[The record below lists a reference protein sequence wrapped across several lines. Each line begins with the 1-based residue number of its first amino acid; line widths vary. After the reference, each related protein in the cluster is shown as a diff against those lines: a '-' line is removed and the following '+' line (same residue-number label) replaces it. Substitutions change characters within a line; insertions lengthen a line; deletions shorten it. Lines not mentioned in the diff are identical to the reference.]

1 MALIDE
7 EFMTEVGLGE
17 MPAAEKQAFMEQAT
31 EELEVRVG
39 QQISAGLT
47 PEQMQEFNQ
56 IEDSAEV
63 ANWLDQN
70 VPGFRE
76 EVLQVFRQFKQELM
90 QNRQQILA
98 WQVLQCVL
106 R

>member
-7 EFMTEVGLGE
+7 RFMMEVGLGE

-47 PEQMQEFNQ
+47 PEQLQEFEQ
-56 IEDSAEV
+56 IQDSAEV
-63 ANWLDQN
+63 ASWLDKN
-70 VPGFRE
+70 APDFRE
-76 EVLQVFRQFKQELM
+76 VVGKVFMAFKQELI
-90 QNRQQILA
+90 QNQQQILA
-98 WQVLQCVL
+98 WHFW
-106 R
+106 

>member
-7 EFMTEVGLGE
+7 QFMAEVGLGE

-39 QQISAGLT
+39 QQISSGLT
-47 PEQMQEFNQ
+47 PEQMHEFEQ
-56 IEDSAEV
+56 IEDSTEIT
-63 ANWLDQN
+63 NWLNQN
-70 VPGFRE
+70 VPNFRE
-76 EVLQVFRQFKQELM
+76 EVLQVFNGFKQEVM

-98 WQVLQCVL
+98 
-106 R
+106 

>member
-7 EFMTEVGLGE
+7 QFMAEVGLGE

-39 QQISAGLT
+39 RQISAGLSL
-47 PEQMQEFNQ
+47 EQMREFEQ
-56 IEDSAEV
+56 IEDSAEITR
-63 ANWLDQN
+63 WLNQN
-70 VPGFRE
+70 VPNFRE
-76 EVLQVFRQFKQELM
+76 EVMNVLMNFKQELM

-98 WQVLQCVL
+98 
-106 R
+106 

>member
-7 EFMTEVGLGE
+7 FMAEVGLGE

-39 QQISAGLT
+39 RQISAGLSL
-47 PEQMQEFNQ
+47 EQMREFEQ
-56 IEDSAEV
+56 IEDSAEITR
-63 ANWLDQN
+63 WLNQN
-70 VPGFRE
+70 VPNFRE
-76 EVLQVFRQFKQELM
+76 EVMNVLMNFKQELM

-98 WQVLQCVL
+98 
-106 R
+106 

>member
-1 MALIDE
+1 MALINE
-7 EFMTEVGLGE
+7 EFMAEVGLGE

-47 PEQMQEFNQ
+47 PEQMAEFSQ
-56 IEDSAEV
+56 IEDTAEV
-63 ANWLDQN
+63 ASWLNQN
-70 VPGFRE
+70 APNFRE
-76 EVLQVFRQFKQELM
+76 EVMQVFANFKQELM

-98 WQVLQCVL
+98 
-106 R
+106 